1 LRTVQKQENA
11 GILLRS
17 EQNLVEEE
25 CLKRRSCDHLAG
37 NRVGCASAYLP
48 WYLLQV
54 CVADAPVDDQQ
65 LIREGIASVLR
76 IQDGIEIIGTAAHG
90 REALEQALS
99 LQPDVMLMD
108 VRMPIMD
115 GVLAT
120 ELVRREVPQCKILM
134 LTTFDDEEYVLKAL
148 RVGASGYLLKDT
160 PARDLAQA
168 VQAVHRGI
176 YQLDPAVM
184 SRVMAALSGT
194 TREASSSPVPVA
206 TPPSQERPASAS
218 RSLKQADLSER
229 EIEVLR
235 LIATGA
241 TNREIAEQLVISEG
255 TVKTHVSNILSR
267 LGLRDRTQAAIY
279 ARDNALL

>member
-1 LRTVQKQENA
+1 MSGQHQPHNA
-11 GILLRS
+11 PVRV
-17 EQNLVEEE
+17 LV
-25 CLKRRSCDHLAG
+25 
-37 NRVGCASAYLP
+37 
-48 WYLLQV
+48 
-54 CVADAPVDDQQ
+54 VDDQQ

-76 IQDGIEIIGTAAHG
+76 IQDGIEIIGTAANG

-120 ELVRREVPQCKILM
+120 ELVRREVPQCQILM

-176 YQLDPAVM
+176 YQFDPAVM
-184 SRVMAALSGT
+184 SRIMAALSGT

-206 TPPSQERPASAS
+206 TPSSQERPASAS

-235 LIATGA
+235 LIAKGA

>member
-1 LRTVQKQENA
+1 MSGQQQPHNA
-11 GILLRS
+11 PVRV
-17 EQNLVEEE
+17 LV
-25 CLKRRSCDHLAG
+25 
-37 NRVGCASAYLP
+37 
-48 WYLLQV
+48 
-54 CVADAPVDDQQ
+54 VDDQQ
-65 LIREGIASVLR
+65 LMREGIASLLK
-76 IQDGIEIIGTAAHG
+76 IQDGIEIVGTAANG

-99 LQPDVMLMD
+99 LHPDVILMD

-120 ELVRREVPQCKILM
+120 QQVHREVPDCKILM

-148 RVGASGYLLKDT
+148 RVGASGYLLKDM

-184 SRVMAALSGT
+184 SRVMTALAAT
-194 TREASSSPVPVA
+194 THEESPTSQDVP
-206 TPPSQERPASAS
+206 TPSTSEHAASAPS
-218 RSLKQADLSER
+218 FLKQADLTDR

-255 TVKTHVSNILSR
+255 TVKNHISNILSR